1 MYTLAIDNVVEVPVK
16 FTLKSGRVNKPFTAT
31 LIANRLTKEES
42 ESQAEG
48 TSIKDFLLANITD
61 WRDQNLV
68 LVDGKPADF
77 APAALEYMLSVGNV
91 LSVVWN
97 AYLKETG
104 AKEKN

>member
-16 FTLKSGRVNKPFTAT
+16 FTLKSGRVNKPFSAT
-31 LIANRLTKEES
+31 LIANRLSKEES

-48 TSIKDFLLANITD
+48 TSVKDFLLANVTD

-77 APAALEYMLSVGNV
+77 SREAFEYMLSVGNV

-97 AYLKETG
+97 AYIRETG